1 MGVFDGTCVRRGE
14 PLTEGH
20 TCVERALAS
29 PSGVPDDEVLAKYK
43 LLENGQTGEQGDT
56 LNFLRD
62 SKLRTQQLKYL
73 NLQRAKGLKW
83 ARENINFLK
92 ESGIAFPEVRSRSI
106 LVRHLRYEFREPT
119 HCKWCEEALT
129 AESLALTFDQSL
141 YEGGSAEIEN
151 VVAICKQCFFHKGGF
166 PQWFWAKL
174 IGWLRQEGLL
184 GVYRSYA
191 ATWAQKA
198 AYREH
203 WAAKYSRGRRRM

>member
-1 MGVFDGTCVRRGE
+1 MGMFDSICFRCGE
-14 PLTEGH
+14 PLHEGH
-20 TCVERALAS
+20 TCGESALAS
-29 PSGVPDDEVLAKYK
+29 PTVEDEVLAKYE
-43 LLENGQTGEQGDT
+43 LLEKERNKQSADN
-56 LNFLRD
+56 LKFLRD

-83 ARENINFLK
+83 ARGNINLLQ

-106 LVRHLRYEFREPT
+106 LVRHLRYEFCEPT

-129 AESLALTFDQSL
+129 AESLALTFDRSL

-151 VVAICKQCFFHKGGF
+151 VVAICKQCFFHKGAF

-184 GVYRSYA
+184 EVYRSYA

-203 WAAKYSRGRRRM
+203 WAAKYSRGRRKM